1 MLWRSP
7 QREEIPHTCERPERG
22 LLSSPAVIGHNL
34 LWDSGGSAR
43 DSLIAEKQDP
53 RGVLE
58 GLGPTVAESAIVY
71 ETSDLKKLAEP
82 RKAAADARSVETI
95 NFADKFARVHLARL
109 CSAVSER

>member
-1 MLWRSP
+1 M
-7 QREEIPHTCERPERG
+7 
-22 LLSSPAVIGHNL
+22 
-34 LWDSGGSAR
+34 
-43 DSLIAEKQDP
+43 
-53 RGVLE
+53 LE

-109 CSAVSER
+109 CSAVSECSMRHCIVSYHETCCCAKNLGAGVDLACARY